1 VASGNE
7 AEALDVVA
15 AAVKGLAS
23 HPGGAEG
30 VTSIVAVLDL
40 QFQHL
45 VLGQR
50 APPRGFLGRWY
61 SSRWKGVKFGG

>member
-1 VASGNE
+1 MFVLGHQFAIDADVELTVASGNE

-40 QFQHL
+40 
-45 VLGQR
+45 
-50 APPRGFLGRWY
+50 
-61 SSRWKGVKFGG
+61 